1 MKSKLAHNIISE
13 TSEKIKKE
21 VDYYAKHIIKEKYMN
36 KVNIALGA
44 VIILLSIG
52 IGIVYSQLSKTK
64 EPNYDYYLHQ
74 IDSLSHK
81 IDTVEIEETKTV
93 IRYKTKTINEIIYI
107 TASNDTQQLTIRAN
121 LRHDIDRS
129 ITE

>member
-36 KVNIALGA
+36 KVNIAL
-44 VIILLSIG
+44 IILLSIG

>member
-36 KVNIALGA
+36 KVNIAL
-44 VIILLSIG
+44 IILLSIG

-107 TASNDTQQLTIRAN
+107 NTSNDTQQLAIRAN

-129 ITE
+129 IKE